1 MALESGAK
9 AKPANIEKVEVIP
22 KLKAPKGEI
31 LDLLTYEGRP
41 LVRANVLE
49 SGKYLV
55 FEPFLTQE
63 DIDKLVKFKDE
74 VKWYFD
80 FNKFYEENKDVLE
93 KNFPDRTQKFAYYV
107 YKKKYGPIT
116 PLLLD
121 PEIKEIYSVGEKV
134 YVIRDGREFLTNILL
149 TEEDLKTLKKGGKR
163 AEFPIENGMR
173 VFVDGSLV
181 VRKDKVLNPV
191 ELLIY
196 KFLPV
201 DVLAYIWTVLS
212 EKGNI
217 VIVGPKEVSNALSFF
232 SDFVKGNSYVKD
244 TYNVVTSVNP
254 KVFDLMARGYPFIIA
269 LDMEVNDLD
278 DVLEFFLKRGVSKPS
293 LQFVDVIVLFSQ
305 KKLLGIYEVVDY
317 KYENDELVIN
327 QAFRYN
333 PLINKFE
340 RDKILLFK
348 DMDEKKKALF
358 EARKEFLKS
367 LLEEDITDNSEVF
380 KRIKEFEAKFAFT

>member
-9 AKPANIEKVEVIP
+9 AKPTSIEKVEVIP

-93 KNFPDRTQKFAYYV
+93 KNFPYKTQKFAYYV
-107 YKKKYGPIT
+107 YKKRYGPIT

-121 PEIKEIYSVGEKV
+121 PEIKEIYNVGEKV

-181 VRKDKVLNPV
+181 IRKDKVLNPV

-244 TYNVVTSVNP
+244 TYNVVTSVDT

-278 DVLEFFLKRGVSKPS
+278 DVLEFFLKQGVSKPS
-293 LQFVDVIVLFSQ
+293 LQFIDVIVLFSQ